1 MSTAT
6 QNSEMNK
13 TTNLKEKTHP
23 KRNMLTSCRC
33 AHHMKNIVWLL
44 PKTWRTMHTEW
55 PTRAPLVATWMRV
68 LRTMFWITW
77 MSEHWSIVRQHSEI
91 AFLMIICCT
100 ETSSGGRFS
109 YFLKIDN
116 DDPWGS
122 RITPKSLLW
131 LLGITR
137 VPLDIFYFD
146 QSNHHIFKKVGGFEK
161 YTCSRFTTVNPNVPT
176 TFFGYHCLGQ
186 VFDFIP
192 WDIIRYS
199 KSVPKSPETRWKSE
213 VRIWALGQSGGPR
226 RPGGECFAPWFSS
239 CVKNVS

>member
-1 MSTAT
+1 
-6 QNSEMNK
+6 
-13 TTNLKEKTHP
+13 
-23 KRNMLTSCRC
+23 MLASYRC
-33 AHHMKNIVWLL
+33 AHHIKSIIWLL

-55 PTRAPLVATWMRV
+55 PTRAPLGPRP
-68 LRTMFWITW
+68 R
-77 MSEHWSIVRQHSEI
+77 SGIVRQHSEI

-116 DDPWGS
+116 DDPWSS
-122 RITPKSLLW
+122 RITPKSLVW

-137 VPLDIFYFD
+137 VPLNIFYFD

-161 YTCSRFTTVNPNVPT
+161 YTCPRFTTVNPNVPT
-176 TFFGYHCLGQ
+176 TFFGCHCLGQ

-192 WDIIRYS
+192 WDIIRDS
-199 KSVPKSPETRWKSE
+199 KSVSKSPETRWKSE

-226 RPGGECFAPWFSS
+226 RPGGECFAPCFESHEYQNIEALCAS
-239 CVKNVS
+239 TTKSHF